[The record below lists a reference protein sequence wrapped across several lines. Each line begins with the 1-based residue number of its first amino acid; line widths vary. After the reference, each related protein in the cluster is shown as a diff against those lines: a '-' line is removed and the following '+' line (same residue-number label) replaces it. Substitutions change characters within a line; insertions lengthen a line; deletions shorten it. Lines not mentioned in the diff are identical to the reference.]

1 MRISQTKESRL
12 DVEKMLHHIQ
22 PLWKIDAKIFF
33 DALVEKVL
41 FFHIDNNV
49 GSSE

>member
-22 PLWKIDAKIFF
+22 SLWKIDAKIFF
-33 DALVEKVL
+33 MLLWKK
-41 FFHIDNNV
+41 FCF
-49 GSSE
+49 ST